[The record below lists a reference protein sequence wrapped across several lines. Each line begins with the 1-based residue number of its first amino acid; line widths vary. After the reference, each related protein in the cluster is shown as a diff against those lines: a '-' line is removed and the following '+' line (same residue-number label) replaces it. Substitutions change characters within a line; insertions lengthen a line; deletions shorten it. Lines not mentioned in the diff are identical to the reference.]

1 METGLCNCTISNT
14 QMPPAMQP
22 WNSSR
27 LQRTTRFRKVYSQ
40 TLEKRSS
47 DPPNPPAGLE
57 VFVLGGVGLETGA
70 ALAQPPKSSSAA
82 TVGAG
87 FAAGVG
93 APHPFPRSLGVRVS
107 GTFIVEAMDGAAAA
121 GDGARSG
128 VLHALPPQ
136 GSRLPDIMLAVAA
149 LAAVVAGALGG
160 CNGGLEILNADFIS
174 CWGEVAVDF
183 GGDTVEAETGG
194 EESPNRS
201 FDRDD
206 DGGFGLA
213 VGGGEANP
221 PNPQSCP
228 VEEID
233 VVRD

>member
-1 METGLCNCTISNT
+1 
-14 QMPPAMQP
+14 
-22 WNSSR
+22 
-27 LQRTTRFRKVYSQ
+27 
-40 TLEKRSS
+40 
-47 DPPNPPAGLE
+47 
-57 VFVLGGVGLETGA
+57 
-70 ALAQPPKSSSAA
+70 
-82 TVGAG
+82 
-87 FAAGVG
+87 
-93 APHPFPRSLGVRVS
+93 
-107 GTFIVEAMDGAAAA
+107 
-121 GDGARSG
+121 
-128 VLHALPPQ
+128 
-136 GSRLPDIMLAVAA
+136 MLAVAA

-174 CWGEVAVDF
+174 CWGEVAEDF